1 MTVAE
6 LDRPVETE
14 APDGRT
20 WGTFVDGP
28 GDGPLYRP
36 ARSELQLTFRALAIG
51 CSIGGVV
58 SAMNLYFGLQ
68 TGWSIGG
75 SLIAAILGYSLFAL
89 CYRGDRPFT
98 PLETNI
104 AQTAGSAAGAMTSC
118 AGLLSAVPA
127 MQMLGHQFTATQLV
141 LWAASVAWLG
151 VFFAVPLR
159 RQMVLVEKLRFPSGT
174 ATASTI
180 AAIYSSGAEAIR
192 KSRTLIR
199 FALAAAAF
207 TVAAFFV
214 PELQQVPLEKAAP
227 AGALAVALGWLATHS
242 FQLYL
247 SPVMVGAGL
256 LIGMRVAASLA
267 FGAVVA
273 WGLLAPFVEAQ
284 GWAPGATMSYK
295 DGARG
300 WILWP
305 GVAIMV
311 ADALTSLAL
320 SWRTFLRAFT
330 VKKGAAE
337 GADDTSNEPVPNS
350 WWIGGLAA
358 ATGLTSV
365 SAWLLFGIPWPM
377 TVLAVALSSI
387 LATIAVRSTGET
399 DINPVGGMGKVTQLV
414 FGALSPGQAGTNLMT
429 AAITG
434 AGATQAGDMMHDLKT
449 GYLLGASP
457 RKQVLAQLV
466 GIAAGIVVC
475 VPVYMLFSSAYEI
488 GGDRMPAPAAHAWR
502 AMAELL
508 VQGLGALPPH
518 ALGAVAAGALFGM
531 AMPLLRRNERLAPY
545 VPSALAVGIAF
556 IVQAY
561 FSLAM
566 FAGAV
571 VHEVWKKRSP
581 EQAAALAFAVASG
594 LIAGEGLMGV
604 VTAGLKLM
612 GLGPITGGH

>member
-1 MTVAE
+1 MAV
-6 LDRPVETE
+6 VVS
-14 APDGRT
+14 PDPAF
-20 WGTFVDGP
+20 GTFVEEP

-36 ARSELQLTFRALAIG
+36 APGELQLTPRALLVG

-58 SAMNLYFGLQ
+58 AAMNLYFGLQ

-89 CYRGDRPFT
+89 FYRGSRPFT
-98 PLETNI
+98 PLETNV

-141 LWAASVAWLG
+141 MWAASVAWLG

-180 AAIYSSGAEAIR
+180 SAIYSSGAEAVR
-192 KSRTLIR
+192 KSRALLGFAAGAAVFTL
-199 FALAAAAF
+199 L
-207 TVAAFFV
+207 AFFV
-214 PELQQVPLEKAAP
+214 PELQQVPLDKVAP
-227 AGALAVALGWLATHS
+227 GALAVGLGWLAAHS
-242 FQLYL
+242 FQLYM
-247 SPVMVGAGL
+247 SPVMLGAGL
-256 LIGMRVAASLA
+256 LIGLRVAASLA
-267 FGAVVA
+267 FGAIVA

-311 ADALTSLAL
+311 ADALTSLAM
-320 SWRTFLRAFT
+320 SWRTFLRAFQPSH
-330 VKKGAAE
+330 GASAE
-337 GADDTSNEPVPNS
+337 DSSHEPVPNA
-350 WWIGGLAA
+350 WWMGGLAA
-358 ATGLTSV
+358 ATVLTSV

-377 TVLAVALSSI
+377 TLLAVALSSV

-399 DINPVGGMGKVTQLV
+399 DINPVGGMGKVTQLA
-414 FGALSPGQAGTNLMT
+414 FGVLSPGQAGTNLMT

-466 GIAAGIVVC
+466 GIAVGIVVC

-508 VQGLGALPPH
+508 VQGIGALPPH

-531 AMPLLRRNERLAPY
+531 AMPLLRRNPRFAPY

-571 VHEVWKKRSP
+571 IYELWKKRSP
-581 EQAAALAFAVASG
+581 EAAGALAFSVASG

-604 VTAGLKLM
+604 VTAGLKLL
-612 GLGPITGGH
+612 GLGPLTGGH